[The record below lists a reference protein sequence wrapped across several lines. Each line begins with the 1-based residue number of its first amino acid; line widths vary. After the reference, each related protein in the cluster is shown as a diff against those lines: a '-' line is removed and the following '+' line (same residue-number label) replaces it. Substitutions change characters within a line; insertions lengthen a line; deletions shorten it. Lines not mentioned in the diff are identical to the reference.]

1 MVAHRKHYPMET
13 FNQMRGQTMKLLPV
27 LFGLLLL
34 SSNAESQQLGQRV
47 YWMAVTEVSIGQLS
61 EYHAFAEKAMNP
73 LMENHGYRII
83 ATWQTI
89 VGEIEE
95 VVMVAEFESMVAY
108 HEARV
113 SLLTSEEWKK
123 VSIKFSEMTKSIKS
137 RFLSGTP
144 YSKIK

>member
-1 MVAHRKHYPMET
+1 
-13 FNQMRGQTMKLLPV
+13 MKLLPV

-61 EYHAFAEKAMNP
+61 EYHAFAEKEMNP

-83 ATWQTI
+83 ATRQTI

-95 VVMVAEFESMVAY
+95 VVMVAEFESMTAY

-137 RFLSGTP
+137 RVLSGTP

>member
-1 MVAHRKHYPMET
+1 
-13 FNQMRGQTMKLLPV
+13 MKLLPV

-61 EYHAFAEKAMNP
+61 EYHAFAEKEMNP
-73 LMENHGYRII
+73 LMEKHGYRII

-89 VGEIEE
+89 VGDIEE
-95 VVMVAEFESMVAY
+95 IVMVAEFESMTSY

-113 SLLTSEEWKK
+113 SLVTSEEWKK

-137 RFLSGTP
+137 RFLSGTT

>member
-1 MVAHRKHYPMET
+1 MFRAFCRID
-13 FNQMRGQTMKLLPV
+13 FQQMREQTMKLLPI

-34 SSNAESQQLGQRV
+34 PSNAEPQQLGQRV

-61 EYHAFAEKAMNP
+61 EYHAFAEKEMNP
-73 LMENHGYRII
+73 LMEKHGYRII

-89 VGEIEE
+89 VGDIEE
-95 VVMVAEFESMVAY
+95 IVMVAEFESMTSY

-113 SLLTSEEWKK
+113 SLVTSEEWKK
-123 VSIKFSEMTKSIKS
+123 VSINFSEMTKSIKS
-137 RFLSGTP
+137 RFLSGTT

>member
-1 MVAHRKHYPMET
+1 
-13 FNQMRGQTMKLLPV
+13 MKTVRLFPA

-34 SSNAESQQLGQRV
+34 SSNIEAQQLGQRV
-47 YWMAVTEVSIGQLS
+47 YWMAVTQVSIGQLS
-61 EYHAFAEKAMNP
+61 EYHAFAEKEMNP
-73 LMENHGYRII
+73 LMEEHGYLII

-95 VVMVAEFESMVAY
+95 VVMVAEFESMAAY
-108 HEARV
+108 HKARV
-113 SLLTSEEWKK
+113 SLITSEEWQK
-123 VSIKFSEMTKSIKS
+123 VSIRFGDMTKGINS

>member
-1 MVAHRKHYPMET
+1 
-13 FNQMRGQTMKLLPV
+13 MREQTMKLLPV

-61 EYHAFAEKAMNP
+61 EYHAFAEKEMNP
-73 LMENHGYRII
+73 LMEKHGYRII

-95 VVMVAEFESMVAY
+95 VVMVAEFESMTAY

>member
-1 MVAHRKHYPMET
+1 
-13 FNQMRGQTMKLLPV
+13 MKLLPV

-61 EYHAFAEKAMNP
+61 EYHAFAEKEMNP

-83 ATWQTI
+83 ATWHTN

-95 VVMVAEFESMVAY
+95 VVMVAEFESMTAY

-123 VSIKFSEMTKSIKS
+123 VSIKFSKMTKSIKS

>member
-1 MVAHRKHYPMET
+1 
-13 FNQMRGQTMKLLPV
+13 MKLLPV

-61 EYHAFAEKAMNP
+61 EYHAFAEKEMNP

-89 VGEIEE
+89 AGEIEE
-95 VVMVAEFESMVAY
+95 LVMVAAFESMTAY

>member
-1 MVAHRKHYPMET
+1 
-13 FNQMRGQTMKLLPV
+13 MKLLPV
-27 LFGLLLL
+27 LFGLVLL
-34 SSNAESQQLGQRV
+34 SANAESQQLGQRV

-61 EYHAFAEKAMNP
+61 EYHAFAEKEMNP

-95 VVMVAEFESMVAY
+95 VVMVAEFESMTAY